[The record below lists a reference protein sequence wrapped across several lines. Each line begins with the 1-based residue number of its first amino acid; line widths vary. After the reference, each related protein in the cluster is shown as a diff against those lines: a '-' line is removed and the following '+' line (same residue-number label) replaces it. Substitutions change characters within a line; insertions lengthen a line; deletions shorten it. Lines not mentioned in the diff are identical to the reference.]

1 MNGWWWIK
9 WFAFIF
15 VSLHA
20 GRRWLTS
27 WHTLRHV
34 STRHVSVFM
43 WQERQYW
50 WNNIIWTVTVTVL
63 FLFLVVAVAVLVA
76 VVSVV
81 PTMDVRHAGRTLSV
95 LLPSSDSL
103 SYHVSTLR
111 GHYHRRSVT
120 YPARRNYHNPL
131 FVYCI
136 AFGCS
141 LRLTVNFDW
150 LLWMVMFPKRSS
162 VCACVCVFSI
172 TSTSWP
178 VLREYLFV
186 GDSGSDLLFAA
197 AAA

>member
-1 MNGWWWIK
+1 MFLQDTYRYSCDKINSTE
-9 WFAFIF
+9 
-15 VSLHA
+15 V
-20 GRRWLTS
+20 RTS
-27 WHTLRHV
+27 GG
-34 STRHVSVFM
+34 
-43 WQERQYW
+43 
-50 WNNIIWTVTVTVL
+50 TVTVTVL

-131 FVYCI
+131 FVNCI
-136 AFGCS
+136 AFGCL

-150 LLWMVMFPKRSS
+150 QLWMGCFLSDEV
-162 VCACVCVFSI
+162 CVCVCF
-172 TSTSWP
+172 
-178 VLREYLFV
+178 L
-186 GDSGSDLLFAA
+186 
-197 AAA
+197 